1 MEMAGK
7 DLEDFVVVVT
17 GASTGLGRA
26 IAVECAQR
34 GAKAVV
40 VNYARSADEAEQT
53 GRLVEAEGAKAVLVQ
68 GDVAS
73 DDDCRKIAAA
83 AEPFRR
89 IDALFNNAGVTRF
102 AGHADMDAVSGQD
115 FLDLYAVNVV
125 GAFQMVRACRSLLE
139 AAPQPGAVVN
149 TASIAGVTGI
159 GSSVPYAASKGALTT
174 MTLSLA
180 RALAPKIRVNAVC
193 PGFID
198 TPLVRQGASGSRRRP
213 HPRQRRGRNAAQG
226 RFDAGGHRCVH
237 SVPGVASLA
246 PRYWRDSVDRRRLPP
261 RLRPADRQMT
271 LRTAPE
277 IRAPPILPAQETN
290 SVRKLSST
298 LSRLIDLGA
307 APARMSE
314 HGRIR

>member
-1 MEMAGK
+1 MRAALPPGLLARNRDSRPACRYQAGKQEEATMAGGGF
-7 DLEDFVVVVT
+7 EDFVVVVT

-26 IAVECAQR
+26 IAVETARQ

-40 VNYARSADEAEQT
+40 VNYARSAAEAEET
-53 GRLVEAEGAKAVLVQ
+53 ARLVEAEGAKAVLVQ

-73 DDDCRKIAAA
+73 DDDCKKIAAA
-83 AEPFRR
+83 AQPFGR

-102 AGHADMDAVSGQD
+102 ANHADLDAVSAQD

-125 GAFQMVRACRSLLE
+125 GAYQMVRACRALLE

-159 GSSVPYAASKGALTT
+159 GSSIPYAASKGALTT

-198 TPLVRQGASGSRRRP
+198 TPWFGKGLPEAAVDRIRA
-213 HPRQRRGRNAAQG
+213 NAAAG
-226 RFDAGGHRCVH
+226 TPLKAASTPDDIAAATVFLASRASRHVTGETLLVDAGSHLGFA
-237 SVPGVASLA
+237 PLLA
-246 PRYWRDSVDRRRLPP
+246 R
-261 RLRPADRQMT
+261 
-271 LRTAPE
+271 
-277 IRAPPILPAQETN
+277 
-290 SVRKLSST
+290 
-298 LSRLIDLGA
+298 
-307 APARMSE
+307 
-314 HGRIR
+314 